1 MTTHNDPNINSPN
14 SVQRRKDAEGWST
27 NSIVLGSLAAL
38 AVVFGIFYMM
48 NNRNPTVATT
58 DRPAVTTNAPV
69 TTPTTTPA
77 QPRASETTGS
87 GPTTVTTPSAAPS
100 TAPATAR

>member
-1 MTTHNDPNINSPN
+1 MPIHNDPNINGPN

-38 AVVFGIFYMM
+38 AVVSGIFYMM

-58 DRPAVTTNAPV
+58 RPAVTTNAPV
-69 TTPTTTPA
+69 TTPTTMPA

-87 GPTTVTTPSAAPS
+87 GPTTVTPLPGAPS

>member
-1 MTTHNDPNINSPN
+1 MTTHNDPNINRPTN
-14 SVQRRKDAEGWST
+14 VQRRADVEGWST

-38 AVVFGIFYMM
+38 AVAIGIFYMM
-48 NNRNPTVATT
+48 NNRNPTVATM

-69 TTPTTTPA
+69 ATPNTMPA

-87 GPTTVTTPSAAPS
+87 GQTTVTTPSAAPS
-100 TAPATAR
+100 TAPAPAR

>member
-14 SVQRRKDAEGWST
+14 SVQRRAGAEGWSM
-27 NSIVLGSLAAL
+27 NSIVLASLAAL

-48 NNRNPTVATT
+48 SDRNKTATTT

-69 TTPTTTPA
+69 TTPTTMPA

-87 GPTTVTTPSAAPS
+87 GPTTVTAPSAAPS

>member
-1 MTTHNDPNINSPN
+1 MTTHNDPNINRPAN
-14 SVQRRKDAEGWST
+14 VQRRADAEGWST

-48 NNRNPTVATT
+48 SNRNPTVATT
-58 DRPAVTTNAPV
+58 RPAVTTNAPV
-69 TTPTTTPA
+69 TTPTTMPA

-87 GPTTVTTPSAAPS
+87 GPTTVTTPSATPS